1 MVLHRVQSAEKQR
14 QKYFNLLFLL
24 NYKKKKSRKQHF
36 LNEIHK

>member
-24 NYKKKKSRKQHF
+24 NYKKKSRKQHF